1 MRKDKRQTYLI
12 PPSTYPRLARSRKRK
27 KRRQHKQK
35 KERLRNLRRKGRNL
49 RKRRRQ
55 ARQNEKTKDASIR
68 SASILPDT
76 QAVPSHNA
84 HLVELLTGG
93 NKQFLV
99 LPRLEASGNFTNTKQ
114 TPQSLRR
121 RLDTKQLIFLPFQVV
136 SGGGLKWL
144 PYNPNIR
151 VSIQVDERQHRDR
164 TDRTDRAHLPHSSIQ
179 ERGK

>member
-68 SASILPDT
+68 SASTPDT

-164 TDRTDRAHLPHSSIQ
+164 TDSTDRAHLPHSSIQ